1 MYLEVVHYKDV
12 NLSGLNS
19 SCYVI
24 HFKHSRENDCSL
36 GGEIEMKLDFIHT
49 MLLTVHIFTKQLYR
63 SPDRD
68 FDP

>member
-19 SCYVI
+19 SCYVN
-24 HFKHSRENDCSL
+24 HFKHSREDDCNL
-36 GGEIEMKLDFIHT
+36 GGEIEIKLDFIHT
-49 MLLTVHIFTKQLYR
+49 MLFTVHIFTKQLYR